1 MRSLVLGGSGIVGG
15 YILER
20 LVAGG
25 DRPIAVSRQFRR
37 SPDVDWLRAD
47 LSAPEGLL
55 IEDVGTIYCTADA
68 RLLANALPLLVTPN
82 LRRVVAFT
90 STSLET
96 KRDSELVEE
105 REYVEAWAEAETR
118 LIEVC
123 TRSGVAW
130 TVLRPTLIYAEG
142 RDGNVSRIA
151 RLIQRLKFMPLA
163 GEGLGLRQP
172 VHAQDLAIGAI
183 NAAASP
189 LAANRIYAVPGTDTV
204 TYREMVGRIFDG
216 LKLPRRIVSMPLA
229 LWRLAFF
236 VGRPFIK
243 TANVA
248 MASRMGK
255 DMTFDPAPAIADFD
269 WKPRPFYPN
278 FYPEGRRPL

>member
-1 MRSLVLGGSGIVGG
+1 MGGSGIVGG

-20 LVAGG
+20 LVARGE
-25 DRPIAVSRQFRR
+25 RPIAVSREIQQ
-37 SPDVDWLRAD
+37 SPNVDWLRAD
-47 LSAPEGLL
+47 LSAPKALQ
-55 IEDVGTIYCTADA
+55 IEDVGTIYCTAHA
-68 RLLANALPLLVTPN
+68 KLLADALPCLITSN

-105 REYVEAWAEAETR
+105 RKYVAAWAEAEAH

-123 TRSGVAW
+123 TKSGVGW

-142 RDGNVSRIA
+142 RDSNVSRIA
-151 RLIQRLKFMPLA
+151 QLIQRLRFMPLA

-172 VHAQDLAIGAI
+172 VHAEDLAIGAI

-189 LAANRIYAVPGTDTV
+189 LAINKIYAVPGTDTV
-204 TYREMVGRIFDG
+204 TYYEMVGRIFDG
-216 LKLPRRIVSMPLA
+216 LKLPRRIISIPLE
-229 LWRLAFF
+229 LWRLAFLL
-236 VGRPFIK
+236 GRPFIK
-243 TANVA
+243 SANAA

-255 DMTFDPAPAIADFD
+255 DMVFDPAPAIADFD

-278 FYPEGRRPL
+278 FCPETCQRS

>member
-20 LVAGG
+20 LVAAGE
-25 DRPIAVSRQFRR
+25 RPIAISRQCRQSR
-37 SPDVDWLRAD
+37 DVDWLCAD
-47 LSAPEGLL
+47 LSAPEHLQ
-55 IEDVGTIYCTADA
+55 IDDVATIYCTADA
-68 RLLANALPLLVTPN
+68 RVLANALPWLITPN
-82 LRRVVAFT
+82 LRRIVAFT

-105 REYVEAWAEAETR
+105 RKYVAAWANAEAR
-118 LIEVC
+118 VIEEC
-123 TRSGVAW
+123 TKSGVAW

-151 RLIQRLKFMPLA
+151 QLIQRLKFMPLA

-172 VHAQDLAIGAI
+172 VHAEDLAIGAI

-189 LAANRIYAVPGTDTV
+189 LAVNKIYAVPGTDII

-216 LKLPRRIVSMPLA
+216 LKRPRRIISVPLA
-229 LWRLAFF
+229 LWRLAFLL
-236 VGRPFIK
+236 GRPFIK
-243 TANVA
+243 SANVA
-248 MASRMGK
+248 MASRMGT
-255 DMTFDPAPAIADFD
+255 DMVFDPAPAIADFD
-269 WKPRPFYPN
+269 WKARPFYPN
-278 FYPEGRRPL
+278 FYPERRAP